1 MATSLHTRK
10 DDKEKFRDTG
20 IGSCEVD
27 PAMIFRAVSGY
38 DPLSYDTKVGFDISQ
53 LEILFPEEMHAYKRW
68 EKVSDN
74 VRTQCAGTENSLR
87 SYWRVLYRPI
97 LCVRVFASIP

>member
-1 MATSLHTRK
+1 LQFAIKDARALRRKQKREFLKARMATSLHTRK
-10 DDKEKFRDTG
+10 DDRDKFRDKG

-27 PAMIFRAVSGY
+27 PTMIFRAVSGY

-68 EKVSDN
+68 EKV
-74 VRTQCAGTENSLR
+74 RMHEFRYG
-87 SYWRVLYRPI
+87 
-97 LCVRVFASIP
+97 

>member
-38 DPLSYDTKVGFDISQ
+38 DPLSYDSKVGFDISQ

-74 VRTQCAGTENSLR
+74 VRT
-87 SYWRVLYRPI
+87 RVQ
-97 LCVRVFASIP
+97 VR